1 MRYPY
6 SVSREGN
13 VLSDSLF
20 ETLSLKEQLGRITF
34 ILEAVI
40 SRLSF
45 PLMCKAVYQKKPATD
60 FKVFIHT
67 VKIL

>member
-45 PLMCKAVYQKKPATD
+45 P
-60 FKVFIHT
+60 
-67 VKIL
+67 